1 MDKSANQKGI
11 TIKINGQEKSFEETK
26 ADRFIP
32 ENQVAASAE
41 KADEESFDWIL
52 PDEDDFSLN
61 EIKTTASK
69 TKGKAAIYTFGGN
82 QKNNGRNGS
91 AVKAPIIAIICA
103 ILLGTLIGFIILKT
117 ITSNG
122 GTIGQKENPATSTVP
137 APQSAAG
144 PAEKNE
150 KTITSPLTVYLVQG
164 GVFKT
169 EDSAAQIQKSIEQ
182 KGIPAEIFKLDGKFY
197 IFSGTAGSLEDSKQ
211 LAIFYKQKQ
220 IAVFWKEVSFSASI
234 KGRDKA
240 FINDLSALY
249 SLLAKST
256 SGLQFSSE
264 SSIDQK
270 QLEKQVAT
278 VNKTAKGV
286 STEPLISMK
295 RRLSTAAELLG
306 NYQTSKD
313 QEKLLLAQEQL
324 LAFLKAYQRLES
336 E

>member
-1 MDKSANQKGI
+1 MDKSGNRKGI
-11 TIKINGQEKSFEETK
+11 TIKINGQEKSFEETEE
-26 ADRFIP
+26 DRFIP

-52 PDEDDFSLN
+52 PDDDDFSMN

-82 QKNNGRNGS
+82 QKNKGRKN
-91 AVKAPIIAIICA
+91 VKTPIIAIICA
-103 ILLGTLIGFIILKT
+103 IILGTFIGFIILKT
-117 ITSNG
+117 ITSND
-122 GTIGQKENPATSTVP
+122 GTTVQKENPATSTVP
-137 APQSAAG
+137 APKPAAG

-150 KTITSPLTVYLVQG
+150 KTITSPLKVFLVQG
-164 GVFKT
+164 GVFRT
-169 EDSAAQIQKSIEQ
+169 EDSAAQFQKSIEQ
-182 KGIPAEIFKLDGKFY
+182 KGIPAVIFKLNGKFY

-211 LAIFYKQKQ
+211 LATFYKQKQ
-220 IAVFWKEVSFSASI
+220 IPVFWKEVSFSASI
-234 KGRDKA
+234 KGRDKT

-270 QLEKQVAT
+270 QLEKQIAV

-286 STEPLISMK
+286 STEPLIAMK
-295 RRLSTAAELLG
+295 KQLSTAAELLG